1 MSQINVKPDDRGAQ
15 GSDSRGA
22 QGSDSRGAQ
31 GSDSRGAITEASRNL
46 TWAIGA
52 VIVIA
57 AFAIAIVWVVH
68 SLHPV

>member
-1 MSQINVKPDDRGAQ
+1 MLMSQINVKPDDRDDRP
-15 GSDSRGA
+15 SDGRGA
-22 QGSDSRGAQ
+22 L
-31 GSDSRGAITEASRNL
+31 TEASRNL

-57 AFAIAIVWVVH
+57 ALAFATVWVVH

>member
-1 MSQINVKPDDRGAQ
+1 MSQINVNPAERGDR

-22 QGSDSRGAQ
+22 RGSDGRGAL
-31 GSDSRGAITEASRNL
+31 TEASRNL

-57 AFAIAIVWVVH
+57 ALAIAIVFVVH
-68 SLHPV
+68 SLHPF